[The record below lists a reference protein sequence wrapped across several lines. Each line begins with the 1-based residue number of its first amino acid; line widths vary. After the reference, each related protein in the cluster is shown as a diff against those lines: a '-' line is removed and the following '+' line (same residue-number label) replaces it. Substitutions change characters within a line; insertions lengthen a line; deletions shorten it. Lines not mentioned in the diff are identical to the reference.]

1 MATFTYKAIESSGKK
16 VSGQADSASKE
27 ELAAKLKEGGLYLL
41 SWKEVPVASAAED
54 EALAAGQKLAWHQEL
69 LLRAGSLFKTET
81 DYRRLRGGVKAKTL
95 ATITWQMAIGLKSG
109 ITLTELLDTIARE
122 SQDPKVRVI
131 FAYFYS
137 RVSSGH
143 TLTDSLAVFP
153 DVFSEIY
160 VNLVRAGEAGG
171 FLPKSLEEAAAYIK
185 AQDRLARKVKSM
197 MIYPAMLTVV
207 ASGTIV
213 FMAAFIMPVFVQV
226 FTDMNAE
233 LPALTKML
241 LAFFGL
247 LRDFWYAWL
256 VLLAAAFFSVR
267 KVYLR
272 SGSSLVVDSFIL
284 RIPFF
289 GSLMLKIAL
298 SRFLGTL
305 SVLLK
310 TNVSILAAL
319 NIGKAVSGN
328 AVLAREIDAIYKAVQ
343 AGKPM
348 AEKMVKNRC
357 FPAMVTMMVANGE
370 RSGCLPE
377 SLDKVTEYFT
387 EEVDLAIADAV
398 GLMEPLIIVI
408 MGAMIAV
415 LAAGLLMPIFD
426 LPGYVG

>member
-1 MATFTYKAIESSGKK
+1 
-16 VSGQADSASKE
+16 
-27 ELAAKLKEGGLYLL
+27 
-41 SWKEVPVASAAED
+41 
-54 EALAAGQKLAWHQEL
+54 
-69 LLRAGSLFKTET
+69 
-81 DYRRLRGGVKAKTL
+81 
-95 ATITWQMAIGLKSG
+95 
-109 ITLTELLDTIARE
+109 
-122 SQDPKVRVI
+122 
-131 FAYFYS
+131 
-137 RVSSGH
+137 
-143 TLTDSLAVFP
+143 
-153 DVFSEIY
+153 
-160 VNLVRAGEAGG
+160 
-171 FLPKSLEEAAAYIK
+171 
-185 AQDRLARKVKSM
+185 
-197 MIYPAMLTVV
+197 
-207 ASGTIV
+207 
-213 FMAAFIMPVFVQV
+213 
-226 FTDMNAE
+226 
-233 LPALTKML
+233 ML